1 MSNPCIENSSDVA
14 TIFKSLKQASTLAFR
29 NTCLLRRDKKLYK
42 TSQLFNKVFNLQ
54 FVIVIAFIFYRLLHK
69 QKYVLKQM
77 NEMITYTLRFVMG
90 WKNWLE

>member
-1 MSNPCIENSSDVA
+1 MSNPCIENSFDVA
-14 TIFKSLKQASTLAFR
+14 TIFNSLKQASTLAFR
-29 NTCLLRRDKKLYK
+29 NTCLPRGDKK
-42 TSQLFNKVFNLQ
+42 

-90 WKNWLE
+90 WKKWLEQNQVGWNK